1 MENYLIYDALGE
13 IAEAVGDS
21 NYNPIS
27 VSLLCLRH
35 GITWDEKGRI
45 MVEFNQVLRKTEFE
59 DLKVEQFRE
68 AMEKVVPR
76 AKEFADSV
84 IEAFIKAYA
93 RNMIAELV
101 PFARTLD

>member
-45 MVEFNQVLRKTEFE
+45 MVEFNQALRKTEFE

>member
-84 IEAFIKAYA
+84 K
-93 RNMIAELV
+93 RPL
-101 PFARTLD
+101 

>member
-1 MENYLIYDALGE
+1 MENYLIYDALRE

-27 VSLLCLRH
+27 VSLLCLGH

-76 AKEFADSV
+76 AKEFADPV